1 MKKIFFFLL
10 AFSMKIVFAQHNL
23 TAAPWHDK
31 VESALALIQEHEPV
45 IYETIKTSYIQVGA
59 ISGENEI
66 HAWAIALKETRYNKI
81 IPWIMLDSKA
91 LTDFTVKNIAGL
103 VLHEAIHLAYWDKGV
118 DGKIHYSK
126 SNADMKEE
134 HTYIFNYQL
143 NFLKKI
149 NASKNDLEFCLDI
162 MRYLKLNIYNN

>member
-1 MKKIFFFLL
+1 
-10 AFSMKIVFAQHNL
+10 
-23 TAAPWHDK
+23 
-31 VESALALIQEHEPV
+31 
-45 IYETIKTSYIQVGA
+45 
-59 ISGENEI
+59 
-66 HAWAIALKETRYNKI
+66 
-81 IPWIMLDSKA
+81 MLDSKA